1 MKIRKILVEELIRAF
16 ALGYVIFGPL
26 SLFYRSG
33 ILSLKASFIIGGV
46 LMAVVFVSF
55 TLIRVRTGQ
64 EPKVRGALG
73 WSIFAA
79 IMYALALTFMS
90 VGVILGQAEILLPNG
105 FWSVAAW
112 VVLPGL
118 IAWLSYKY
126 SEKHPPQN

>member
-1 MKIRKILVEELIRAF
+1 MKIRKILVEEFIRAF
-16 ALGYVIFGPL
+16 ALGYVLLGPL

-33 ILSLKASFIIGGV
+33 ILSLKATYLILGA
-46 LMAVVFVSF
+46 LMAISFVSL
-55 TLIRVRTGQ
+55 TIVRIRTGHLLMVQ
-64 EPKVRGALG
+64 GALG

-90 VGVILGQAEILLPNG
+90 VGVVLGQAEILLSNG

-112 VVLPGL
+112 VILPGL
-118 IAWLSYKY
+118 VAWLGYKS